1 MRTRILVIVI
11 GLMMASGSAFAQPA
25 ARHGQMWMGHH
36 APFLAALKLTDK
48 QKTEVRNVWFNLM
61 QQQID
66 VRANLEHARLDF
78 HEQASAATPDQNA
91 LNADIKKMAD
101 LKAQLQQ
108 NKLNAW
114 FEVNKLLTPDQQKV
128 WQKALEHPMFF
139 QARAKMMLGERFGG
153 GMQRKGMMMGR
164 PDMMRGSGPWQ
175 NRMMQ
180 QAPQPPNPNN

>member
-1 MRTRILVIVI
+1 MRTKMLIIAI
-11 GLMMASGSAFAQPA
+11 GLLMASGAAIAQPA
-25 ARHGQMWMGHH
+25 ARRGQMWMGHH
-36 APFLAALKLTDK
+36 APFLTALKLTDK

-78 HEQASAATPDQNA
+78 HEQASATTPDQNA

-114 FEVNKLLTPDQQKV
+114 FEVNKLLTPEQQKI
-128 WQKALEHPMFF
+128 WQKVLEHPMFF
-139 QARAKMMLGERFGG
+139 QARAKMMLRERFGG
-153 GMQRKGMMMGR
+153 GMKRQGMMMGR
-164 PDMMRGSGPWQ
+164 PGMMRGSGPWQ
-175 NRMMQ
+175 NTMTQ
-180 QAPQPPNPNN
+180 QAPQPSNPNN